1 MQSVLFLCHRLPWP
15 PSKGDK
21 IRSYHV
27 LQRLAERYRVY
38 LGTFVDDPADWRH
51 LAPVEAL
58 CAEMCIR
65 PLPPWRAGWRAL
77 AALTRGEALTV
88 GVYRDRVMRHWVERL
103 LAEHKLELALCY
115 SSGVAPFVM
124 RHTQLRR
131 VMDFVDVDSD
141 KWHQYAQQARGGVK
155 RMLYRR
161 EARRLAEFERT
172 IATQFDASVF
182 VSEAEAAFF
191 RHLVPESAG
200 RVHGIPNGVDAGY
213 WDPQRACSSPYR
225 PGERVVVFV
234 GAMDYRANVDAVRWF
249 AQEVWPRIAARRQDA
264 RFYIVGSRPTT
275 AVRALGQLAGITV
288 TGRVEDVRPYLAH
301 AHAVAA
307 PLRIARGIQNK
318 VLEALAMEKVLLATP
333 AAYAGVADFAGRQ
346 GCIDESPEVMAAEA
360 LRWLDAPQA
369 VRVPAA
375 RAEVLSRHDWVRSL
389 DTYENV
395 LCNAQSGAASVDT
408 VGTPG
413 LEACP

>member
-264 RFYIVGSRPTT
+264 RFYIVGSRPTA

-346 GCIDESPEVMAAEA
+346 GCIDELPEVMAAEA

-395 LCNAQSGAASVDT
+395 LCNAHSGAASVDT
-408 VGTPG
+408 VGTAG